1 LTRWDSSWPR
11 SAKKDEQE
19 RLFSYLEERFGIP
32 QGLFDDYLLFRRKSS
47 WYLLRR
53 APQLATVCSLKTSK
67 TGLRAFQKIGAFL
80 KPTTRFIQIFGKA
93 ATRAKVEIDEE
104 QLRRLIADEALSL
117 DLDLDN
123 GYVILTLEGGQILGL
138 GLLIDGRVRSQIPR
152 KELRQPMMEKI
163 QSMQT
168 GK

>member
-1 LTRWDSSWPR
+1 
-11 SAKKDEQE
+11 
-19 RLFSYLEERFGIP
+19 
-32 QGLFDDYLLFRRKSS
+32 
-47 WYLLRR
+47 LRR

-67 TGLRAFQKIGAFL
+67 TGLRAFQKIGAFV

-104 QLRRLIADEALSL
+104 QLRRLTAGEGLL
-117 DLDLDN
+117 FDLELGN
-123 GYVILTLEGGQILGL
+123 GYVILTLEGGQILGF
-138 GLLIDGRVRSQIPR
+138 GLLIDGTVRSQIPR

>member
-1 LTRWDSSWPR
+1 M
-11 SAKKDEQE
+11 
-19 RLFSYLEERFGIP
+19 
-32 QGLFDDYLLFRRKSS
+32 LFRRKSS
-47 WYLLRR
+47 WHLLRR
-53 APQLATVCSLKTSK
+53 AHQLATVSGLKISK
-67 TGLRAFQKIGAFL
+67 AGLRAFQEIGAFV
-80 KPTTRFIQIFGKA
+80 KPSTRFIQIFGKA
-93 ATRAKVEIDEE
+93 ATRAKVEIDEK